1 MVFTCNKIF
10 SSFSNSRRTRTGQ
23 GLYNIRLFLQFSNLF
38 IQSPENQYHQG
49 FQTMFCES
57 LASEG
62 FQEIYNKNQFSNYYL
77 IVFHN

>member
-23 GLYNIRLFLQFSNLF
+23 GLYNIHLFLQFSYLS
-38 IQSPENQYHQG
+38 IQSLENQYHQG
-49 FQTMFCES
+49 FQKMCRES

-62 FQEIYNKNQFSNYYL
+62 FQGIYNKNQFSNYYL